1 MNKLNYFIFDTHLPA
16 VVIPAPAYARTGYG
30 GNPFFKFRNC
40 FPNQGFSSFTMD
52 SRRSLSSRRR
62 GGGMTEFDDIPY
74 LKLSMFAR
82 EMGSGGLARVDST
95 SWVHR

>member
-1 MNKLNYFIFDTHLPA
+1 
-16 VVIPAPAYARTGYG
+16 
-30 GNPFFKFRNC
+30 
-40 FPNQGFSSFTMD
+40 MD
-52 SRRSLSSRRR
+52 SRRNLSSRRR